1 MLSLAGQLG
10 PVATLLSEG
19 MIISES
25 ARAANPV
32 QTGGRRTLPEPV
44 A

>member
-1 MLSLAGQLG
+1 
-10 PVATLLSEG
+10 